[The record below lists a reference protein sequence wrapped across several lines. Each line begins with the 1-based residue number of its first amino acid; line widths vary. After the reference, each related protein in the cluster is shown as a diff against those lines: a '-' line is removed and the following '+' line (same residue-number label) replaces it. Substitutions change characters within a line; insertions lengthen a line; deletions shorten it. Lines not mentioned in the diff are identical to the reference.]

1 VTAKVASNSPV
12 EETVPVTLA
21 INGQRVQSRA
31 VTVRPSGTTEVAL
44 SAVIGGAG
52 IVDGTVEV
60 ETADALA
67 ADNRRYFSLVARDR
81 IKTLIIKEQ
90 DRAPEFD
97 DDAFF
102 LRRALDPFLGDASG
116 GHSPFEVTVRTYA
129 EAGNLDG
136 YDIVYVLLRGDT
148 GEALSGALG
157 EYAARGG
164 NVVVFACDVAQAAG
178 DREWLAARLVG
189 VKSAEK
195 ASGASY
201 AISSVDTDSP
211 ILAAF
216 KDEPPALYNR
226 ARVYDYWLTDAADK
240 GATVLAR
247 YDTGDAALVYC
258 PRGAGRTALFT
269 TAPVRG
275 MTTLQATQFFLP
287 LVYELSYHMAA
298 ATGGLEEVYAGQPA
312 ALGPGAAH
320 PQGLVVTASDGQ
332 QRLVEAGEGQALRY
346 AATAFLGF
354 YRVRDNRE
362 STDTATFCV
371 NADPA
376 ESDLT
381 RLPEADMR
389 KRAASGRVFAVSSP
403 GGLDEALA
411 SIEPVLAFGDV
422 ILYAVL
428 AVALL
433 ECLTA
438 NRGKVKPTK
447 ET

>member
-1 VTAKVASNSPV
+1 LLYLVTDMQASAFPDKAALSDEVRAALAAVPMIVYDCAASAPRNLWVSGADVYTQGGVTGTPIEVTAKIASNSPV

-21 INGQRVQSRA
+21 INGQRVQSRP
-31 VTVRPSGTTEVAL
+31 VTVPPSGTTEVAL

-60 ETADALA
+60 ETSDALA

-81 IKTLIIKEQ
+81 IKTLIIKEE

-116 GHSPFEVTVRTYA
+116 GHSPFDVTATTYA
-129 EAGNLDG
+129 EAGNLGG

-164 NVVVFACDVAQAAG
+164 NVVVFACDAAQAAG

-216 KDEPPALYNR
+216 RDEPPALYNR
-226 ARVYDYWLTDAADK
+226 ARVYDYWLTDVADK

-247 YDTGDAALVYC
+247 YDTGDEI
-258 PRGAGRTALFT
+258 GR
-269 TAPVRG
+269 
-275 MTTLQATQFFLP
+275 
-287 LVYELSYHMAA
+287 
-298 ATGGLEEVYAGQPA
+298 
-312 ALGPGAAH
+312 AH
-320 PQGLVVTASDGQ
+320 V
-332 QRLVEAGEGQALRY
+332 
-346 AATAFLGF
+346 
-354 YRVRDNRE
+354 
-362 STDTATFCV
+362 
-371 NADPA
+371 
-376 ESDLT
+376 
-381 RLPEADMR
+381 
-389 KRAASGRVFAVSSP
+389 
-403 GGLDEALA
+403 
-411 SIEPVLAFGDV
+411 
-422 ILYAVL
+422 
-428 AVALL
+428 
-433 ECLTA
+433 
-438 NRGKVKPTK
+438 
-447 ET
+447 